1 MKGLMSFSLINVIS
15 LLKKI
20 LIFFVLFSLLLIL
33 LGFINYL
40 KPLEKLKIKNSLY
53 DEVKIL
59 KIDGEIFR
67 DLNKNNSLDIY
78 EDHRLDSKL
87 RSDDLLNKMTIE
99 EKVGQ
104 MFHPPFTLKPDI
116 WMLIYEIAI
125 RGNKSTEAQILF
137 NNISHFNLYGNPSP
151 AELANKINHF
161 QEIASRS
168 RLGVPI
174 TISSDPIHEVPK
186 GGGVA
191 SFSVD
196 GFSKWPS
203 QLGFAATNDSLI
215 IENFAQIV
223 KEEYLAVGIRTAL
236 HPMSDLATDPRW
248 ARNFGTFGSN
258 ALLSSDMTIAYMN
271 GFQGNTISSESVLT
285 MVKHFPGGGPQQNGL
300 DPHLYSGRNQTYPGN
315 NFDYHLIPFKDA
327 INNNLKVIMPYYG
340 IPIGQT
346 NEDVAMAYNE
356 YILTDLLREE
366 LGFSGVICSD
376 WGIIT
381 GRHWGVDE
389 LSIADRYEKSINA
402 GIDQYGGETETS
414 YLIKLIKE
422 NIISEGR
429 INESVKRILVN
440 KFELGLFD
448 DPYVDENKIK
458 DRVNTKKNIEAGL
471 DAQRKSIVLLENNG
485 ALPLKKGM
493 KIFVDGLDSN
503 IAKDFGVLV
512 KDPSDADV
520 IIMYIHTVFNG
531 NQESGLNRVFD
542 NFLSTLF
549 PNGDL
554 NFNSEIHTRVEN
566 YSKDKE
572 LIVVVD
578 LNRPAILEDIK
589 KLSSS
594 LIGTFGVSDRIM
606 FEGIFGEFSP
616 TGKLPFEIPSSM
628 ESVLNQKEDVPDDSL
643 NPTYEMGYGISY

>member
-20 LIFFVLFSLLLIL
+20 LIFFVLFSVLLIF

-67 DLNKNNSLDIY
+67 DLNKNNSLDVY

-137 NNISHFNLYGNPSP
+137 DNISHFNLYGNPSP

-271 GFQGNTISSESVLT
+271 GFQGNTINSESVLT

-448 DPYVDENKIK
+448 DPYVDENKIN

-471 DAQRKSIVLLENNG
+471 EAQRKSIVLLENNG

-594 LIGTFGVSDRIM
+594 LIGTFGVSDQIM

>member
-20 LIFFVLFSLLLIL
+20 LIFFVLFSVLLIF
-33 LGFINYL
+33 LGFIIYL

-59 KIDGEIFR
+59 RIDGEIFR
-67 DLNKNNSLDIY
+67 DLNKNNSLDVY

-137 NNISHFNLYGNPSP
+137 DNISHFNLYGNPSP

-258 ALLSSDMTIAYMN
+258 ALLSSDMTISYMN
-271 GFQGNTISSESVLT
+271 GFQGNTINSESVLT

-493 KIFVDGLDSN
+493 KIFVDGLDGN

-594 LIGTFGVSDRIM
+594 LIATFGVSDQIM

>member
-20 LIFFVLFSLLLIL
+20 LIFFVLFSVLLIF

-137 NNISHFNLYGNPSP
+137 DNISHFNLYGNPSP

-271 GFQGNTISSESVLT
+271 GFQGNTINSESVLT

-448 DPYVDENKIK
+448 DPYVDENKIN

-471 DAQRKSIVLLENNG
+471 EAQRKSIVLLENNG

-493 KIFVDGLDSN
+493 KIFVDGLDNN

>member
-20 LIFFVLFSLLLIL
+20 LIFFVLFSVLLIF

-53 DEVKIL
+53 DEIKIL
-59 KIDGEIFR
+59 EIDGEIFR
-67 DLNKNNSLDIY
+67 DLNKNNSLDVY
-78 EDHRLDSKL
+78 EDHRLNSKL

-137 NNISHFNLYGNPSP
+137 DNISHFNLYGNPSP

-203 QLGFAATNDSLI
+203 QLGFAATNNSLI

-271 GFQGNTISSESVLT
+271 GFQGNTINSESVLT

-448 DPYVDENKIK
+448 DPYVDENKIN

-471 DAQRKSIVLLENNG
+471 EAQRKSIVLLENNG

-493 KIFVDGLDSN
+493 KIFVDGLDNN

>member
-1 MKGLMSFSLINVIS
+1 
-15 LLKKI
+15 
-20 LIFFVLFSLLLIL
+20 
-33 LGFINYL
+33 
-40 KPLEKLKIKNSLY
+40 
-53 DEVKIL
+53 
-59 KIDGEIFR
+59 
-67 DLNKNNSLDIY
+67 
-78 EDHRLDSKL
+78 
-87 RSDDLLNKMTIE
+87 MTIE

-137 NNISHFNLYGNPSP
+137 DNISHFNLYGNPSP

-366 LGFSGVICSD
+366 LGFNGVICSD

-448 DPYVDENKIK
+448 DPYVDENKIN

-471 DAQRKSIVLLENNG
+471 EAQRKSIVLLENNG

-493 KIFVDGLDSN
+493 KIFVDGLDRN
-503 IAKDFGVLV
+503 VAKDFGVLV

-520 IIMYIHTVFNG
+520 IIIYIHTVFNG

-554 NFNSEIHTRVEN
+554 NFNSETHTRVEN

-578 LNRPAILEDIK
+578 LNRPAILDDIK

>member
-1 MKGLMSFSLINVIS
+1 MKGLMSSSLINVIS

-20 LIFFVLFSLLLIL
+20 LIFFVLFSLLLIF

-53 DEVKIL
+53 DEVKTL

-67 DLNKNNSLDIY
+67 DLNKNNLLDVY

-137 NNISHFNLYGNPSP
+137 DNISHFNLYGNPSP

-203 QLGFAATNDSLI
+203 QLGFAATNNSLI

-285 MVKHFPGGGPQQNGL
+285 MVKHFPGGGPQQKGL

-448 DPYVDENKIK
+448 EPYVDENKIN

-471 DAQRKSIVLLENNG
+471 EAQRKSIVLLENNG
-485 ALPLKKGM
+485 ALPLKRGM

-594 LIGTFGVSDRIM
+594 LIGTFGVSDQIM

>member
-20 LIFFVLFSLLLIL
+20 LIFFVLFSVLLIF

-67 DLNKNNSLDIY
+67 DLNKNNSLDVY

-137 NNISHFNLYGNPSP
+137 DNISHFNLYGNPSP

-271 GFQGNTISSESVLT
+271 GFQGNTINSESVLT

-458 DRVNTKKNIEAGL
+458 DRVNTKKSIEAGL

-594 LIGTFGVSDRIM
+594 LIGTFGVSDQIM

>member
-20 LIFFVLFSLLLIL
+20 LIFFVLFSVLLIF

-67 DLNKNNSLDIY
+67 DLNKNNSLDVY

-137 NNISHFNLYGNPSP
+137 DNISHFNLYGNPSP

-203 QLGFAATNDSLI
+203 QLGFAATNNSLI

-271 GFQGNTISSESVLT
+271 GFQGNTINSESVLT

-448 DPYVDENKIK
+448 DPYVDENKIN

-471 DAQRKSIVLLENNG
+471 EAQRKSIVLLENNG

>member
-20 LIFFVLFSLLLIL
+20 LIFFVLFSVLLIF

-53 DEVKIL
+53 DEVKTL

-137 NNISHFNLYGNPSP
+137 DNISHFNLYGNPSP

-203 QLGFAATNDSLI
+203 QLGFAATNNSLI

-271 GFQGNTISSESVLT
+271 GFQGNTINSESVLT

-554 NFNSEIHTRVEN
+554 NFNSEIHTRIEN

-594 LIGTFGVSDRIM
+594 LIGTFGVSDQIM

>member
-20 LIFFVLFSLLLIL
+20 LIFFVLFSLLLIF

-137 NNISHFNLYGNPSP
+137 DNISHFNLYGNPSP

-203 QLGFAATNDSLI
+203 QLGFAATNNSLI

-271 GFQGNTISSESVLT
+271 GFQGNTINSESVLT

-448 DPYVDENKIK
+448 EPYVDENKIN

-471 DAQRKSIVLLENNG
+471 EAQRKSIVLLENNG

>member
-1 MKGLMSFSLINVIS
+1 MKGLMSSSLINVIS

-20 LIFFVLFSLLLIL
+20 LIFFVLFSLLLIF

-53 DEVKIL
+53 DEVKTL
-59 KIDGEIFR
+59 RIDGEIFR

-137 NNISHFNLYGNPSP
+137 DNISHFNLYGNPSP

-203 QLGFAATNDSLI
+203 QLGFAATNNSLI

-285 MVKHFPGGGPQQNGL
+285 MVKHFPGGGPQQKGL

-366 LGFSGVICSD
+366 LGFNGVICSD

-448 DPYVDENKIK
+448 DPYVDENKIN

-471 DAQRKSIVLLENNG
+471 EAQRKSIVLLENNG

-493 KIFVDGLDSN
+493 KIFVDGLDNN

-594 LIGTFGVSDRIM
+594 LIGTFGVSDQIM

-643 NPTYEMGYGISY
+643 NSTYEMGYGISY

>member
-20 LIFFVLFSLLLIL
+20 LIFFVLFSVLLIF

-67 DLNKNNSLDIY
+67 DLNKNNSLDVY

-137 NNISHFNLYGNPSP
+137 DNISHFNLYGNPSP

-203 QLGFAATNDSLI
+203 QLGFAATNNSLI

-271 GFQGNTISSESVLT
+271 GFQGNTINSESVLT

-471 DAQRKSIVLLENNG
+471 EAQRKSIVLLENNG

-493 KIFVDGLDSN
+493 KIFVDGLDNN

>member
-15 LLKKI
+15 LLKKL
-20 LIFFVLFSLLLIL
+20 LIFFVLFSVLLIF

-40 KPLEKLKIKNSLY
+40 KPLEKLKMKNSLY

-137 NNISHFNLYGNPSP
+137 DNISHFNLYGNPSP
-151 AELANKINHF
+151 AKLANKINHF

-271 GFQGNTISSESVLT
+271 GFQGKTINSESVLT

-448 DPYVDENKIK
+448 DPYVDENKIN

-471 DAQRKSIVLLENNG
+471 EAQRKSIVLLENNG

-493 KIFVDGLDSN
+493 KIFVDGLDNN

-554 NFNSEIHTRVEN
+554 KFNSEIHTRVEN

>member
-20 LIFFVLFSLLLIL
+20 LIFFVLFSLLLIF

-67 DLNKNNSLDIY
+67 DLNKNNSLDVY

-137 NNISHFNLYGNPSP
+137 DNISHFNLYGNPSP

-271 GFQGNTISSESVLT
+271 GFQGNTINSESVLT